1 MKVKIGTTLE
11 PSLYERVVRYAK
23 KNGLRVNEVF
33 EEALRAY
40 LVSDNSADFVA
51 ESFGAYQVSDEAF
64 ESIVE
69 NDLYETW

>member
-33 EEALRAY
+33 EEALRAF
-40 LVSDNSADFVA
+40 LVGDGGTDFVA